1 MVGLVPLRRSY
12 SPELQPAECLWPLRN
27 TVLANRHFAGI
38 EELDEVQADRRV
50 ALQVRRDLIRPTT
63 LVHGR
68 PKRIR
73 KRQEPRRK

>member
-1 MVGLVPLRRSY
+1 
-12 SPELQPAECLWPLRN
+12 
-27 TVLANRHFAGI
+27 LANRHFAGI

-63 LVHGR
+63 LVHER